1 MIKKVLLLVAAAF
14 LCTYYLYAD
23 KTDDSNDL
31 AHQATLFFSMGKVE
45 EGMAK
50 AEKACEVDPDNYVA
64 WTLLA
69 GAYGDFKK
77 DYEKS
82 IELFHKSLSIN
93 PDYDMTHFGL
103 ALVYSDKGMLE
114 EARAEFARTIALTDR
129 VSVREAAKHAMEE
142 LDTRLQNKGSVPG
155 GNKQ

>member
-1 MIKKVLLLVAAAF
+1 
-14 LCTYYLYAD
+14 
-23 KTDDSNDL
+23 
-31 AHQATLFFSMGKVE
+31 
-45 EGMAK
+45 
-50 AEKACEVDPDNYVA
+50 
-64 WTLLA
+64 
-69 GAYGDFKK
+69 
-77 DYEKS
+77 
-82 IELFHKSLSIN
+82 LSIN